1 MAPNI
6 PRCPQRGLHGPKY
19 PQGGPQGGPNVPKE
33 VPMSPSHCDPK
44 EVAVSPRRSMSLRTP
59 PGPSVP
65 KEVHVLKSQCP
76 QRGPNVPKE
85 VHIPQS
91 LRSQGGPCPK
101 EVLMAP
107 NIPSCPQ
114 GGPHVP
120 KEVLMSPSPCVPKE
134 VHVLKDVPKEV
145 HVPKS
150 FMSPR
155 MSLRR
160 SPCPQGGPQGCP
172 CPCVAANTTMSI
184 WCPPTPH
191 PQSLGVSPC
200 PIKVSP

>member
-1 MAPNI
+1 
-6 PRCPQRGLHGPKY
+6 
-19 PQGGPQGGPNVPKE
+19 
-33 VPMSPSHCDPK
+33 
-44 EVAVSPRRSMSLRTP
+44 MSLRTP

-107 NIPSCPQ
+107 NVPRCPQ
-114 GGPHVP
+114 GGPHGP

-160 SPCPQGGPQGCP
+160 SPR
-172 CPCVAANTTMSI
+172 MSMSLRRSKYHHEHMV
-184 WCPPTPH
+184 PPH
-191 PQSLGVSPC
+191 PPSPIFGGVPVPHKGV
-200 PIKVSP
+200 PIKVSPYR

>member
-1 MAPNI
+1 MIPRRSVSPKRSPWPQMSPDVPEEVSMAPRRSTS
-6 PRCPQRGLHGPKY
+6 PSPYGPKEVRV
-19 PQGGPQGGPNVPKE
+19 PKEVSMAPRMSTSPIPCVPKE
-33 VPMSPSHCDPK
+33 VPM
-44 EVAVSPRRSMSLRTP
+44 T
-59 PGPSVP
+59 
-65 KEVHVLKSQCP
+65 
-76 QRGPNVPKE
+76 PNVP
-85 VHIPQS
+85 
-91 LRSQGGPCPK
+91 R
-101 EVLMAP
+101 
-107 NIPSCPQ
+107 CPQ